1 MTRVKLDTDLHGFTL
16 LKNVIYLMKTLKHEE
31 LSKKIIGAA
40 YNVHKELGHG
50 FLEKV
55 YKNALAIELEESGL
69 NYVLERPLEV
79 SYHGRIVGEY
89 FADLIVEDK
98 IVVEVKAV
106 SKIQPVQ
113 EVQLVN
119 YLKATDINVGLL
131 INFGDSVE
139 IKRRIYGF

>member
-1 MTRVKLDTDLHGFTL
+1 MTRVKLDTDLHRLTL
-16 LKNVIYLMKTLKHEE
+16 LKKVSYLMKTLRHEE

-55 YKNALAIELEESGL
+55 YKNALALELEDSGL
-69 NYVLERPLEV
+69 SRRLEAPLEV

-98 IVVEVKAV
+98 IIVEVKAV
-106 SKIQPVQ
+106 SKLEPVH

-119 YLKATDINVGLL
+119 YLKATGLEVGLL
-131 INFGDSVE
+131 INFGQSVE
-139 IKRRIYGF
+139 IKRRIFG

>member
-1 MTRVKLDTDLHGFTL
+1 M
-16 LKNVIYLMKTLKHEE
+16 LKHEE
-31 LSKKIIGAA
+31 LSKKIIGCA

-55 YKNALAIELEESGL
+55 YKNALAVELGENGL
-69 NYVLERPLEV
+69 NYSLEVPLEV

-119 YLKATDINVGLL
+119 YLKTTGMDVGLL
-131 INFGDSVE
+131 INFGESVE
-139 IKRRIYGF
+139 IKRRIYGFDGSE